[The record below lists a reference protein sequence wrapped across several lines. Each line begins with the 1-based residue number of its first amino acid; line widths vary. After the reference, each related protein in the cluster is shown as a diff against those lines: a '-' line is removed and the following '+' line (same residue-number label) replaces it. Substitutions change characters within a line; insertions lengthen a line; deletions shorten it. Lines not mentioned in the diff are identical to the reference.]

1 MESNTTVRMFGAL
14 HTVRK
19 ERGQESTVTV
29 AIPAEGRTAYDL
41 AGDLELPMNKVQAV
55 FVNHKPYALDILI
68 QPGDRVAFIPT
79 GVPAPIAARGMIQ
92 PEKNA

>member
-1 MESNTTVRMFGAL
+1 MEANTTVRMFGAL

-19 ERGQESTVTV
+19 ERGEKSTVEV
-29 AIPAEGRTAYDL
+29 AIPPGGCSAYDL
-41 AGDLELPMNKVQAV
+41 AGDLRLPLNKVQGV
-55 FVNHKPYALDILI
+55 FINRKAYSLDHRI

-79 GVPAPIAARGMIQ
+79 GIPAPIAARGLLV